1 MIVGA
6 GSAGEKILRE
16 TLVSTKLHKKVVCFI
31 DDDAT
36 KHNRR
41 IHNVPIAGGRNEI
54 LTQVEK
60 YKGGADNFLDTLGAN
75 PKTLPIFHRALISQ

>member
-1 MIVGA
+1 MVIGLFVFMLQDITYFGRSDDNESKVMIVGA

-41 IHNVPIAGGRNEI
+41 IHNVPIVG
-54 LTQVEK
+54 K
-60 YKGGADNFLDTLGAN
+60 K
-75 PKTLPIFHRALISQ
+75 